1 MEQTKEIHA
10 LLHLIDD
17 PDEEVYSSVSSRIIA
32 LGSGIIP
39 NLEELWEST
48 PEEPVQERIEMLIH
62 RLHLQDLRTDLSDW
76 AREKEQDL
84 LTGVLLLS
92 RYQYPDLNL
101 NSTLQ
106 ELEKIRRNVWLELNN
121 FLTPLEQVNVLSN
134 ILYNYYKL
142 KGNEVN
148 YLKPDEFLVPKLIE
162 TKKGNA
168 ITIGLLVMILSRMLD
183 INLQVINIP
192 RQFILAYFD
201 DWISSKKSNTYLP
214 EHIQF
219 YLDAASGQIYSHQ
232 DVETYFKRIS
242 VHPSGAYF
250 KPMSNRS
257 MVQLLLEEYAKCF
270 MDESKRYK
278 QNDLLNLSA
287 LLNDSEPTDP
297 DDLL

>member
-1 MEQTKEIHA
+1 MEETKEIYA

-17 PDEEVYSSVSSRIIA
+17 PDEEVYSSVSNRIIS

-39 NLEELWEST
+39 NLEHLWENT
-48 PEEPVQERIEMLIH
+48 PDEPVQERIEMLIH
-62 RLHLQDLRTDLSDW
+62 RLHMQDLQTDLRDW
-76 AREKEQDL
+76 CREKEQDL

-106 ELEKIRRNVWLELNN
+106 ELEKMRRNVWLELNS

-148 YLKPDEFLVPKLIE
+148 YLKPDDFLLPKLID

-168 ITIGLLVMILSRMLD
+168 ISIGLLVLVISRMLD

-192 RQFILAYFD
+192 RQFILGYFD
-201 DWISSKKSNTYLP
+201 DWMMRRSAELYPP

-219 YLDAASGQIYSHQ
+219 YLDGASGQIYSHQ
-232 DVETYFKRIS
+232 DVETYFKRINVPPAAS
-242 VHPSGAYF
+242 YF
-250 KPMSNRS
+250 KPLSNRRL
-257 MVQLLLEEYAKCF
+257 VQMLLEEYAKCF
-270 MDESKRYK
+270 MDEKQKYK
-278 QNDLLNLSA
+278 KEDIMNLSSI
-287 LLNDSEPTDP
+287 LDDEERTDNEA
-297 DDLL
+297 

>member
-1 MEQTKEIHA
+1 MEETKEIHA

-17 PDEEVYSSVSSRIIA
+17 PDEEVYSSVSNRIIS

-39 NLEELWEST
+39 NLEHLWENT
-48 PEEPVQERIEMLIH
+48 PDEPVQERIEMLIH
-62 RLHLQDLRTDLSDW
+62 RLHLQDLQTDLRDW
-76 AREKEQDL
+76 AVEKEQDL

-101 NSTLQ
+101 NATLQ
-106 ELEKIRRNVWLELNN
+106 ELEKIRRNVWLELNS

-148 YLKPDEFLVPKLIE
+148 YLKPDEFLLPKLVE
-162 TKKGNA
+162 SKKGNA
-168 ITIGLLVMILSRMLD
+168 ISIGLLVMVLSKMLD

-192 RQFILAYFD
+192 RQFILGYFD
-201 DWISSKKSNTYLP
+201 DWTYRRNDSSYPP

-219 YLDAASGQIYSHQ
+219 YLDSASGQIYSHQ

-242 VHPSGAYF
+242 VHPTASF
-250 KPMSNRS
+250 FNPLSNRRL
-257 MVQLLLEEYAKCF
+257 VQFLLEEYAKC
-270 MDESKRYK
+270 YK
-278 QNDLLNLSA
+278 QDDLLNLSG
-287 LLNDSEPTDP
+287 LLDEAKDEE
-297 DDLL
+297 